1 MALQIGAG
9 GVNLKTLKK
18 PQIGHFLAA
27 NVPPK
32 KYLKEFR
39 ITPENVL
46 PIGYMIGARHFTPG

>member
-27 NVPPK
+27 NVKLFLIILGSTK
-32 KYLKEFR
+32 KIFKR
-39 ITPENVL
+39 I
-46 PIGYMIGARHFTPG
+46 